1 MRSSFPKLL
10 DAPEN
15 RSVRDPGR
23 RFDQRRKLSFECEN
37 YFSNF
42 VFEAAVKKP

>member
-15 RSVRDPGR
+15 R
-23 RFDQRRKLSFECEN
+23 DQCEILEEDLIKEE
-37 YFSNF
+37 S
-42 VFEAAVKKP
+42 